1 MAIKRLG
8 DPVGGRT
15 LRPPPF
21 PLRPILFCKKN
32 LLGYHVKFNKK
43 NPAFSLK
50 IYAGQTGFRCIIR
63 GCCATI
69 DHDADTNDR
78 DMRTDAAEGE
88 TAMGQSAGYFIVE
101 ASAMP
106 EIFRKVAEAKR
117 LLETGEETTVNGAAR
132 AVGISRSAFYK
143 YKDAVRPFNDM
154 LHGRIVT
161 FQTLLRD
168 EPGILSGLLNVFAGT
183 GVNILT
189 INQNIPTNGCAVVTI
204 TAETSALRRTL
215 EEMLEAAASS
225 PGVLKCEILAG

>member
-1 MAIKRLG
+1 M
-8 DPVGGRT
+8 
-15 LRPPPF
+15 
-21 PLRPILFCKKN
+21 
-32 LLGYHVKFNKK
+32 
-43 NPAFSLK
+43 S
-50 IYAGQTGFRCIIR
+50 
-63 GCCATI
+63 
-69 DHDADTNDR
+69 
-78 DMRTDAAEGE
+78 
-88 TAMGQSAGYFIVE
+88 QSAGYFIVE

-154 LHGRIVT
+154 LHGRT
-161 FQTLLRD
+161 MLRD

-225 PGVLKCEILAG
+225 PGVLRCEILAG